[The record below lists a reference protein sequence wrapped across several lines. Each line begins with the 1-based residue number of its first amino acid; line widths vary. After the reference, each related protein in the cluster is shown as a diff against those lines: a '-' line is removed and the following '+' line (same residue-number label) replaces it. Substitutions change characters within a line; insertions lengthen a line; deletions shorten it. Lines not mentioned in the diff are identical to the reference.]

1 MVAKEGF
8 KDDLVE
14 KLKELGWWV
23 AVALVRWLLEY
34 LTRSDGLEESGR
46 AEGEHER

>member
-1 MVAKEGF
+1 MAAQEDF

-34 LTRSDGLEESGR
+34 LARSDASKESGR
-46 AEGEHER
+46 AEAEHE